1 MANYN
6 ADIRVGITGK
16 TQLNAL
22 ERQLGRINKDLN
34 QINKNLKAQTLT
46 INTKGATR
54 ALDQLDRKIN
64 KLNRSINVNANIN
77 ERRRGGDSA
86 TVISGGGSSKALATG
101 LAAAATQ
108 NKILNAEVQKFEATI
123 EKVNNL
129 EQEILDKTKELQEVY
144 RRQDQVRKG
153 FAEKGKSLKQ
163 SESQLANSA
172 RMREAAQE
180 RRVQAFEEELRLLQQ
195 QSAEQRKLQRIEDE
209 RTKGLSFDE
218 RLRRL
223 REKNKNIG
231 KFRRGLGTGAG
242 LGASSALSGVPVLGD
257 AVTGGLVGGLS
268 GGSIAGGAIGGAFA
282 GGLVALA
289 EFGAQAVKTATQV
302 NKLRL
307 SLELAAGTDF
317 ERSLE
322 TISTVVDDF
331 NTPIEDATTNF
342 TKLYA
347 SAQGSGI
354 AFEDLSELFINL
366 SAANKAFAGDAESL
380 NGILRAFTQIISKG
394 TVQSEELKGQVGE
407 RLPGAFALAA
417 QSLGMTTAEL
427 QKALENGEVKSKE
440 FVEKF
445 GRYMRRFREDAQTIA
460 DAPEEAGARLTVA
473 LQNLQVDTGQELARL
488 GAQFQNFVT
497 EAIEQLTRLYNFLGQ
512 LGDDLENRLNRL
524 GGNPTADLDGYVKG
538 LQNANDAISQIQ
550 TRLLD
555 SNLTLTPEQI
565 KDEEKNLEIWYQS
578 RKDFQA
584 KIDKLKL
591 GPPVPNTSP
600 TSTGAT
606 KDEDDPLK
614 PGSGPRDRTAELRAE
629 LALEQ
634 ALLEIQRQ
642 RSGLRGVEGQLAEF
656 ELQKKEI
663 QKELENELKQIKTE
677 NITADSK
684 AYAVQVAQTRAARE
698 LEEINEAQQIYKE
711 DQLKAFKDQLA
722 DLETEIAIEE
732 AVTEE

>member
-1 MANYN
+1 MTS
-6 ADIRVGITGK
+6 D
-16 TQLNAL
+16 L
-22 ERQLGRINKDLN
+22 E
-34 QINKNLKAQTLT
+34 
-46 INTKGATR
+46 
-54 ALDQLDRKIN
+54 
-64 KLNRSINVNANIN
+64 
-77 ERRRGGDSA
+77 
-86 TVISGGGSSKALATG
+86 
-101 LAAAATQ
+101 
-108 NKILNAEVQKFEATI
+108 
-123 EKVNNL
+123 
-129 EQEILDKTKELQEVY
+129 
-144 RRQDQVRKG
+144 
-153 FAEKGKSLKQ
+153 
-163 SESQLANSA
+163 
-172 RMREAAQE
+172 
-180 RRVQAFEEELRLLQQ
+180 
-195 QSAEQRKLQRIEDE
+195 
-209 RTKGLSFDE
+209 
-218 RLRRL
+218 RL
-223 REKNKNIG
+223 REKKRKNIG
-231 KFRRGLGTGAG
+231 KDSAEAWNRCRT
-242 LGASSALSGVPVLGD
+242 GASSALSGVPVLGD

-268 GGSIAGGAIGGAFA
+268 GRFYCRRRNWWRFCRRCCRVGGVWRTGCQNCHSG
-282 GGLVALA
+282 
-289 EFGAQAVKTATQV
+289 QQ
-302 NKLRL
+302 LRL
-307 SLELAAGTDF
+307 SLELATGTDF

-417 QSLGMTTAEL
+417 KSLGMTTAEL

-473 LQNLQVDTGQELARL
+473 MQNLQVDTGQELARL

-591 GPPVPNTSP
+591 GPPALT
-600 TSTGAT
+600 
-606 KDEDDPLK
+606 LL
-614 PGSGPRDRTAELRAE
+614 LR
-629 LALEQ
+629 
-634 ALLEIQRQ
+634 RQ
-642 RSGLRGVEGQLAEF
+642 
-656 ELQKKEI
+656 
-663 QKELENELKQIKTE
+663 
-677 NITADSK
+677 
-684 AYAVQVAQTRAARE
+684 
-698 LEEINEAQQIYKE
+698 AQQRMK
-711 DQLKAFKDQLA
+711 
-722 DLETEIAIEE
+722 T
-732 AVTEE
+732 TP